1 MSIYTLTPKPG
12 FERYTIQAGWN
23 PHRTFFAT
31 VVDFAWDP
39 VTDPDNEPVTVR
51 VGRVE
56 TILDPAE
63 VLLAVAPYAV
73 IPGDLADALRADQAA
88 HPVRR

>member
-1 MSIYTLTPKPG
+1 MSNYTLTPKPG
-12 FERYTIQAGWN
+12 FDRYTVQVGWN

-39 VTDPDNEPVTVR
+39 VTDPDNKPDMVR
-51 VGRVE
+51 VGLVE

-63 VLLAVAPYAV
+63 VLLAVEPYAV
-73 IPGDLADALRADQAA
+73 IPGDLAATLRADQAA

>member
-12 FERYTIQAGWN
+12 FDRYSIRVGWN

-39 VTDPDNEPVTVR
+39 VTDPDNKLDTVR
-51 VGRVE
+51 VGLVAA
-56 TILDPAE
+56 ILDPAE
-63 VLLAVAPYAV
+63 VLLAVEPYAV
-73 IPGDLADALRADQAA
+73 IPGDLAATLRADQAA